1 MKKEIYIYIYQF
13 EALKTKYNLRGTYLD
28 FQAFIRRI
36 PEVWK
41 NEINY
46 NRLVCILSKHGVK
59 CYVYVQYLLKDK
71 KGCRRMYDVMVPT
84 KSIQES
90 SRWERDIGYIT
101 EAEVKAYN
109 SVISTLKE
117 IKLRD
122 FQYKIR
128 NRILVTKS
136 FLYRI
141 RKVDDNLC
149 EYCRQNSE
157 TILHLFVQC
166 NQVKSFW
173 RELDDWL
180 SNNFGYRMSLN
191 DKSILFSFGQKIS

>member
-1 MKKEIYIYIYQF
+1 MYF
-13 EALKTKYNLRGTYLD
+13 TKYDVRCN
-28 FQAFIRRI
+28 
-36 PEVWK
+36 
-41 NEINY
+41 
-46 NRLVCILSKHGVK
+46 
-59 CYVYVQYLLKDK
+59 VYVQYLLKDK

-90 SRWERDIGYIT
+90 SRWERDIGCIT

-109 SVISTLKE
+109 SVISTLTE

-122 FQYKIR
+122 FQYKIT

-141 RKVDDNLC
+141 RKVDDNQC

-157 TILHLFVQC
+157 TIIHLFVQC
-166 NQVKSFW
+166 TKLKVSGG
-173 RELDDWL
+173 
-180 SNNFGYRMSLN
+180 S
-191 DKSILFSFGQKIS
+191 

>member
-1 MKKEIYIYIYQF
+1 MKI
-13 EALKTKYNLRGTYLD
+13 KYNLRGTYLD

-46 NRLVCILSKHGVK
+46 NRLVCILSKHDVR
-59 CYVYVQYLLKDK
+59 CNVYVKYLLKDK

-90 SRWERDIGYIT
+90 STWERDIGYIT

-109 SVISTLKE
+109 SVIPTLKE

-122 FQYKIR
+122 FQYKIT

-136 FLYRI
+136 FL
-141 RKVDDNLC
+141 
-149 EYCRQNSE
+149 
-157 TILHLFVQC
+157 
-166 NQVKSFW
+166 
-173 RELDDWL
+173 
-180 SNNFGYRMSLN
+180 
-191 DKSILFSFGQKIS
+191 